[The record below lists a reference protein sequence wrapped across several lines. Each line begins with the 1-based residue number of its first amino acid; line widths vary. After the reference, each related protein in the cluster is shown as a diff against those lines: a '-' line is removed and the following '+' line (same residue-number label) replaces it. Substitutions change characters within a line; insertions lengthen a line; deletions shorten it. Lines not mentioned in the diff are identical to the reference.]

1 MSGDYCGGGR
11 GVAGLHLEQ
20 RRVAYDRWNLANPS
34 GHAGLFKN
42 SIAGQDIAFRLGESH
57 TKWVSNHKLHLL
69 KKAGPQPKAEHKPR
83 VVKKVGLLAVQAI
96 GVTIAGE
103 YEQ

>member
-1 MSGDYCGGGR
+1 
-11 GVAGLHLEQ
+11 
-20 RRVAYDRWNLANPS
+20 LANPS

-42 SIAGQDIAFRLGESH
+42 SIADQDIAFCRGESH
-57 TKWVSNHKLHLL
+57 SKWVSNHKLYLL